1 MTPVQLVFTMMLVS
15 LAMAVGTFYVGMRIY
30 EQHRNAEI
38 FLAEVTVFSFLN
50 ALVIAVILIVYLLKS
65 AL

>member
-30 EQHRNAEI
+30 EQHRNAGI

-50 ALVIAVILIVYLLKS
+50 ALVIAVILFIHVIKG